1 MQAAWLVILIVVI
14 YMAILAAISFLVR
27 RASRSAT
34 TFTTGGKKFP
44 AALIGFLLASE
55 FISTTASIG
64 TAQEAYSSGVSAA
77 WNIIALGIGFVLFSI
92 LLARRFNDLGEI
104 TISGALARGYGERVR
119 TATSVIMICAL
130 LIVAVSVY
138 ASGGA
143 ILASLLNLNRS
154 WSIVLVGVLATAY
167 VSVGGMRSVV
177 YTNFLHAV
185 VKMVGIVLLALVA
198 VNRVGGLSEL
208 HAALP
213 ARMFSWDGVGWAQ
226 IGAWLLAGI
235 GATFATQYVVQAVTT
250 VASPRQAQIASFYSA
265 LVLVPYGLLAAV
277 IGMCSAALYPRIN
290 TIQALPVF
298 VVDLSPV
305 LAGIVVAG
313 LAGAMFGTI
322 AALTIGASTL
332 LLKDFYQP
340 YFNRAGDER
349 RNLIFIR
356 LATVAT
362 GLLPISL
369 ALFAQDVLTVTFLA
383 KSLRAA
389 LALLVLMMFFSP
401 RFGTRTGAFWSILL
415 ALPATIGWFLAGNP
429 FGIDNAYIA
438 VMTPL
443 VVMSASHLFR
453 RRSSANSAAD
463 APLEPAREPAS

>member
-77 WNIIALGIGFVLFSI
+77 WNVIALGIGFVLFSL

-185 VKMVGIVLLALVA
+185 VKMLGIVLLALVA
-198 VNRVGGLSEL
+198 VNRVGGLGEL
-208 HAALP
+208 RAALP

-250 VASPRQAQIASFYSA
+250 VANPRKAQIASFYSA
-265 LVLVPYGLLAAV
+265 LVLIPYGLVAAL
-277 IGMCSAALYPRIN
+277 IGMCSAVLYPRIN

-298 VVDLSPV
+298 VVNLSPV

-340 YFNRAGDER
+340 YFNRGGDER
-349 RNLIFIR
+349 QDLIFIR

-401 RFGTRTGAFWSILL
+401 RFGTRAGAFWSILL

-438 VMTPL
+438 VATPL
-443 VVMSASHLFR
+443 VVMSASHLAR
-453 RRSSANSAAD
+453 RRSSANSVAD
-463 APLEPAREPAS
+463 VPSEPAREPAS